1 MAFRKAKICV
11 HLVLILGACLNG
23 CAPLPS
29 KTIQT
34 IIPEESLSFLE
45 IGETTRDQ
53 VRYFFGE
60 PWESDWADNDWLYK
74 LRIVATGRWG
84 ACFPGE
90 SHCNSTVGKP
100 VFYVLRI
107 YFNEANVVTGWEELK
122 LD

>member
-45 IGETTRDQ
+45 IGETTKDQ
-53 VRYFFGE
+53 VRAFFGE
-60 PWESDWADNDWLYK
+60 PWESDEADNDWLYK

-84 ACFPGE
+84 MCGE
-90 SHCNSTVGKP
+90 YDCAPIKAGKA
-100 VFYVLRI
+100 VLYVLRI
-107 YFNEANVVTGWEELK
+107 DFNEADVVTGWEEFK